1 MKNKN
6 SDIFQQAL
14 GEATHKPTD
23 NWEKELDKAKQ
34 TKIKRIS
41 KSELIRE
48 IISTEQGALFDT
60 KSLKRIDT
68 KSLMLIKR
76 LLRI

>member
-1 MKNKN
+1 MKKKN

-34 TKIKRIS
+34 TKIKRMS

>member
-34 TKIKRIS
+34 TKIKRMS

>member
-1 MKNKN
+1 MKKKN

>member
-1 MKNKN
+1 MKKNN

-34 TKIKRIS
+34 TKIKRMS

>member
-14 GEATHKPTD
+14 GEATHKPTE
-23 NWEKELDKAKQ
+23 NWKKELDKAKQ
-34 TKIKRIS
+34 TKIKRMS

-68 KSLMLIKR
+68 KTLMLIKR